1 MQKRILRSS
10 FDYRTLPHDNGF
22 TIVELLVTIVIIG
35 ILAAIT
41 MIAYTGVSQH
51 AISASLQSDLANAT
65 NQIKTFQVDNGN
77 YPTTISTDCNA
88 SPTTNTNLCLKISP
102 GNSYSSYGVNNL
114 VDPKSFS
121 LTATNSGQ
129 NYYITQAGTPKSGIC
144 PVLYLDAGMS
154 SSYPGTGVTW
164 NDLSGYGNNG
174 LTNGG
179 VSFDSAN
186 GGSLVFDGST
196 GYVEV
201 YNPSNGSLNFGTGSF
216 TIEMWLKF
224 SAYGP
229 DYRYLIYKGA
239 INGTFGWRFGVS
251 TAGIPH
257 MLIGDT
263 SSYKEGDLGTTKV
276 GLNAWHDLTIVYN
289 RSSNAVGYIDGT
301 KVGSVNISTSSGSVN
316 NTYGVYIA
324 SGAVSGGWY
333 NGKIG
338 VIDIRNV
345 ALSDSDVANSFNAL
359 RGRYGV

>member
-1 MQKRILRSS
+1 MQKRTSRYLFSNHIV
-10 FDYRTLPHDNGF
+10 PNNGF
-22 TIVELLVTIVIIG
+22 TIVEMLVTVVIIG
-35 ILAAIT
+35 ILAAIILVSYSGISQQA
-41 MIAYTGVSQH
+41 IA
-51 AISASLQSDLANAT
+51 ASLQSDLANAL
-65 NQIKTFQVDNGN
+65 NQLRTFQVDNGN

-88 SPTTNTNLCLKISP
+88 SPTTNTNLCLKISS
-102 GNSYSSYGVNNL
+102 GNSYSSYGVNNS
-114 VDPKSFS
+114 VDPQSFS

-129 NYYITQAGTPKSGIC
+129 NYYITQTGIPKLGFS
-144 PVLYLDAGMS
+144 PVLYLDAGMA
-154 SSYPGTGVTW
+154 SSYSGTGVTW

-174 LTNGG
+174 LINGG

-186 GGSLVFDGST
+186 SGSLVFNGST
-196 GYVEV
+196 GYVEA

-239 INGTFGWRFGVS
+239 ISGTSGWRFGVD
-251 TAGIPH
+251 TTGIPH

-263 SSYKEGDLGTTKV
+263 STYKEGNLGTTPV

-289 RSSNAVGYIDGT
+289 RASNAVGYIDGV
-301 KVGSVNISTSSGSVN
+301 KVGSVSISSSSGTVN
-316 NTYGVYIA
+316 NTFGVYIA

-338 VIDIRNV
+338 VINIRNV
-345 ALSDSDVANSFNAL
+345 ALSDSDVTNSFNAL
-359 RGRYGV
+359 RSRYGV